1 MSRALAVVTSAA
13 MLLTLALGC
22 GYRSYET
29 RLASTEKNEQYN
41 ITLNA
46 NLEPAPTDDFQ
57 KLGFYVR
64 PPKGLEKSKTFA
76 PAQLPEGQYDLATT
90 FRGPAPD
97 PEGKAATIATGLQLH
112 VLARKKTPKKAQQAK
127 KEVEVAPEVPRGPF
141 EADVRALLGAIYG
154 EAATANEPKVVTK
167 RANSFRRL
175 AFQSGGNNQIYNV
188 NVYFYTLKSGQ
199 DEYDAALI
207 WEIPAN
213 RTQLAGTDPIDLTLE
228 SFAVAARA
236 NNLFSS
242 GGAVDL
248 GGGIPG
254 GPEGATPF

>member
-13 MLLTLALGC
+13 MLLALALGC

-46 NLEPAPTDDFQ
+46 NLEPATTDDFQ

-64 PPKGLEKSKTFA
+64 PPKGLAKTKTFA
-76 PAQLPEGQYDLATT
+76 PAQLTPGQYDLAAT
-90 FRGPAPD
+90 FQGPPPD
-97 PEGKAATIATGLQLH
+97 PAAPSGIATGLQLH
-112 VLARKKTPKKAQQAK
+112 VLARKKTPKKTQQAK

-154 EAATANEPKVVTK
+154 EAATANEPKAATK

-175 AFQSGGNNQIYNV
+175 AFQAGGNNLIYNV
-188 NVYFYTLKSGQ
+188 HVYFYTQKVGQ

-207 WEIPAN
+207 WEIPVN
-213 RTQLAGTDPIDLTLE
+213 RPNLAGTDPIDLTLE
-228 SFAVAARA
+228 SFAVANRA
-236 NNLFSS
+236 NALFNS